1 MNAEH
6 LQRVVDLLLEL
17 SRTIGIIIIAQRMA
31 EASSDEEKVYLSQ
44 SMTALMNEQRNPRL
58 GGGGPSQSPYGG
70 PRMF

>member
-58 GGGGPSQSPYGG
+58 GGAGPSQSPYGG